1 MINHILDDIYQLK
14 VPMPFSMGE
23 VNCYLFKG
31 ENGYTI
37 VDTGDNTDEVK
48 EIWEQIIPHISPI
61 EKIVITHAHPD
72 HLGLARWFKE
82 NYDVPVWMSEK
93 SYEQLQKTRALFKN
107 GKYYNPQAEISVLH
121 GGPKMKPEKE
131 GYYKLSY
138 FEFDPD
144 VLFTEDQDI
153 PLGDIMYKPIW
164 TPGHSVD
171 HFCFYCSATEVFLV
185 GDHLLSSINTI
196 IISEYLE
203 QNSLKDYL
211 NSIKKIEDISA
222 KYILPGHGELI
233 DNLKQRIEKMRSHY
247 DKKMKLILSSID
259 EKGNSAYEI
268 AKIVYSDRFG
278 SLSAMPAFFQI
289 ITNLIYL
296 ESLGHIQMSKH
307 DDIMVFKRA

>member
-164 TPGHSVD
+164 TPGHS
-171 HFCFYCSATEVFLV
+171 
-185 GDHLLSSINTI
+185 
-196 IISEYLE
+196 
-203 QNSLKDYL
+203 
-211 NSIKKIEDISA
+211 
-222 KYILPGHGELI
+222 
-233 DNLKQRIEKMRSHY
+233 
-247 DKKMKLILSSID
+247 
-259 EKGNSAYEI
+259 
-268 AKIVYSDRFG
+268 
-278 SLSAMPAFFQI
+278 
-289 ITNLIYL
+289 
-296 ESLGHIQMSKH
+296 
-307 DDIMVFKRA
+307 